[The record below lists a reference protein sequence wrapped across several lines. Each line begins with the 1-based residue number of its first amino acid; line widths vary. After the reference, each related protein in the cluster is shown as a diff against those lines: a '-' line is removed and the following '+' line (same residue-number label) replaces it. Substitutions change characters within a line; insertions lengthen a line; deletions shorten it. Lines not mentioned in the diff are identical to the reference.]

1 MQEIHLLNLNCMG
14 CVDKL
19 KSTIAKLDP
28 TAIVAIDLDAKS
40 ATIDSKEPRQT
51 LIDALS
57 RAGFEVAP

>member
-1 MQEIHLLNLNCMG
+1 MQEIHLLNLKCMG
-14 CVDKL
+14 CVGKL

-28 TAIVAIDLDAKS
+28 TAIVAIDLDAKRAS
-40 ATIDSKEPRQT
+40 IDSDEPRQT

>member
-14 CVDKL
+14 CVGKL

-28 TAIVAIDLDAKS
+28 TAIVAVDLDAKR
-40 ATIDSKEPRQT
+40 ATIDSNQPRQT